1 MYSQIGGIDV
11 ATFEEQ
17 ILKLEETVRLLERGD
32 ISLDESLSL
41 FEQGIKLTKGCQE
54 QLDKAEKRVKILV
67 NGEKEDFDVNEEQA

>member
-1 MYSQIGGIDV
+1 M
-11 ATFEEQ
+11 
-17 ILKLEETVRLLERGD
+17 ERGD